1 MRITRII
8 AGLLLIV
15 SGSAQGLNA
24 QSLRS
29 AEPPAEFPP
38 ASFKGSQY
46 VDSRGCVYIRAGING
61 NVTWVPRVTQQR
73 TQICGYRPSLTPEQ
87 LAQAPKPRAGTGDQ
101 PEILTLDPQD
111 RPRRSEAETSSE
123 PRRAEVRQPA
133 APSPGPAPT
142 VYTNPPPPAAAA
154 PAPRQT
160 KTAEAQKAQRTPS
173 PGPAPTV
180 YTNPPPKQAAA
191 APQATATAEAPKKRY
206 VPSPAPEPTVY
217 TNPAPKTAAA
227 PQTAPRKVQTA
238 RPSPAPAP
246 TVVATAPNA
255 AARPATT
262 AELAPET
269 RVIRRHI
276 YDNRQNTQNVT
287 VPPGYRTVWSD
298 GRLNPNR
305 AEHTLAPGLARRNPP
320 APPGYAPAWEDD
332 RLNTR
337 RALTTAAGN
346 AQTDGIWTR
355 TLPRELVQKQSRGK
369 AADLP
374 GGKRRN
380 SPFWEPPVEQAP
392 ATTRLSTRSAPQ
404 GKPHYVRVALY
415 KAEDDAR
422 TTARAFAQRG
432 LPMRLGRAQHSGA
445 SYSAVLAGPFGTEEL
460 ARQALAKVQ
469 NAGFGG
475 AKIIR

>member
-1 MRITRII
+1 MRITRVI
-8 AGLLLIV
+8 AGTLLIV
-15 SGSAQGLNA
+15 TVSMQVLNA
-24 QSLRS
+24 QALRN

-38 ASFKGSQY
+38 ASYKASQY

-73 TQICGYRPSLTPEQ
+73 TQVCGYKPSLTAEQ
-87 LAQAPKPRAGTGDQ
+87 LAQAPKPQAGTGDQ

-111 RPRRSEAETSSE
+111 RPRRSEAEITSE

-142 VYTNPPPPAAAA
+142 VYTNPPPRAAAA
-154 PAPRQT
+154 PAPSQK
-160 KTAEAQKAQRTPS
+160 KTAEAQKAPRAPS
-173 PGPAPTV
+173 PGPVPSV
-180 YTNPPPKQAAA
+180 YVNPQPKQAAA
-191 APQATATAEAPKKRY
+191 APQATATAEAPKRRY
-206 VPSPAPEPTVY
+206 VPSPAPEPTVF
-217 TNPAPKTAAA
+217 TNAPSKPAAA
-227 PQTAPRKVQTA
+227 PQPAPRKVQTA

-246 TVVATAPNA
+246 AFVATVPNA
-255 AARPATT
+255 ATKPVAT

-305 AEHTLAPGLARRNPP
+305 AEHTLAPGLALSNPP
-320 APPGYAPAWEDD
+320 APPGYAPAWKDD

-337 RALTTAAGN
+337 RALTSAAGD
-346 AQTDGIWTR
+346 AQTDGIWSR
-355 TLPRELVQKQSRGK
+355 TIPRELVQKQSRGR

-380 SPFWEPPVEQAP
+380 SPFWEPPVGQAS
-392 ATTRLSTRSAPQ
+392 AATRLSTRSAPQ

-432 LPMRLGRAQHSGA
+432 LPMRLGRAHHSGA
-445 SYSAVLAGPFGTEEL
+445 SYSAVLAGPYGSEEL
-460 ARQALAKVQ
+460 ARQALSKVR